1 MHWGKQN
8 IFIQFVRGGDHPHI
22 HLRHVY
28 MNFSYE
34 KHNQEDSGGVE
45 DKNIEKIEDTLTFAQ
60 NIFIQFVRGGD
71 HPHIQLWHVYMNFS
85 YEKHNQED
93 SGGVQ
98 DKQPEQNIS
107 YFWGGP
113 EFENTTD

>member
-34 KHNQEDSGGVE
+34 KHNQEDSGGV
-45 DKNIEKIEDTLTFAQ
+45 
-60 NIFIQFVRGGD
+60 
-71 HPHIQLWHVYMNFS
+71 
-85 YEKHNQED
+85 
-93 SGGVQ
+93 Q

-107 YFWGGP
+107 YFGEALNLRTPLTKMKISNG
-113 EFENTTD
+113 EEILEN